1 MSQSN
6 YYSLASPTSLLLDD
20 SQIIDRI
27 FSHIDNKTTDLGSEV
42 WREPVKNYVD
52 QERFDRE
59 IKLLRSLPVPFCP
72 SSALPNK
79 GSYVSRIAAG
89 TPILVTR
96 DEENNVNAFINACRH
111 RGMQVALGSGCK
123 KSFICPYHG
132 WTYGLKGENRNIPGS
147 DGFPGVDPLEHGLK
161 QVNAVEKG
169 GIVYVCQDG
178 EIHKKFL
185 DEALDYFTDEQALIN
200 QSEIEDQANWKILH
214 ETLLEG
220 YHIKT
225 LHKDTFFPYGLDNI
239 NVVENYGQN
248 SRVIFPFRRIEKL
261 RDVDPGSRVIDGT
274 ITSVYSLF
282 PNASISVLSKHSNL
296 VILEP
301 ISPSRSKWVIYT
313 LINKSNKKG
322 KLSKEDAMRDAK
334 FVGNTGQDE
343 DREAARAIQET
354 LNTKA
359 NDHLIF
365 GYFEKAIVNFH
376 SHLKKYL
383 DNQECAD

>member
-111 RGMQVALGSGCK
+111 RGMQVASGSGCK

-161 QVNAVEKG
+161 QINAVEKG

-301 ISPSRSKWVIYT
+301 ISPSRSRWVIYT

-383 DNQECAD
+383 DNQESAD

>member
-6 YYSLASPTSLLLDD
+6 HYSLASPTSLLLDD
-20 SQIIDRI
+20 NQIIERV
-27 FSHIDNKTTDLGSEV
+27 FSHIDKNSTDLGSEV

-52 QERFDRE
+52 QERFDKE
-59 IKLLRSLPVPFCP
+59 IKLLRSQPVPFCP
-72 SSALPNK
+72 SSALPEK

-96 DEENNVNAFINACRH
+96 DEEGEVNAFINACRH
-111 RGMQVALGSGCK
+111 RGMQVASGSGCK
-123 KSFICPYHG
+123 KSFVCPYHG

-147 DGFPGVDPLEHGLK
+147 DGFPGIDPLEHGLK
-161 QVNAVEKG
+161 PVNAAEIG

-178 EIHKKFL
+178 EISKNFL
-185 DEALDYFTDEQALIN
+185 DEALDYFADDQALIN
-200 QSEIEDQANWKILH
+200 QSEIEDEANWKILH

-261 RDVDPGSRVIDGT
+261 REVDPASRVIDGT

-282 PNASISVLSKHSNL
+282 PNASISVLSKHTNL

-322 KLSKEDAMRDAK
+322 KLSKEDAMKDAK
-334 FVGNTGQDE
+334 FVGDTGQDE
-343 DREAARAIQET
+343 DREAAKAIQET
-354 LNTKA
+354 LSSKA
-359 NDHLIF
+359 NDHLTF

-376 SHLKKYL
+376 SHLHKHI
-383 DNQECAD
+383 DT

>member
-59 IKLLRSLPVPFCP
+59 IKLLRSQPVPFCP

-79 GSYVSRIAAG
+79 SSYVSRIAAG

-111 RGMQVALGSGCK
+111 RGMQVASGSGCK

-161 QVNAVEKG
+161 QINAVEKG

-301 ISPSRSKWVIYT
+301 ISPSRSRWVIYT

-376 SHLKKYL
+376 SHLTKYL
-383 DNQECAD
+383 DNQESAD

>member
-111 RGMQVALGSGCK
+111 RGMQVASGSGCK

-161 QVNAVEKG
+161 QINAVEKG

-178 EIHKKFL
+178 EIQKKFL

-301 ISPSRSKWVIYT
+301 ISPSRSRWVIYT

-359 NDHLIF
+359 NDYLIF

-376 SHLKKYL
+376 SHLTKYL
-383 DNQECAD
+383 DNQESAD

>member
-52 QERFDRE
+52 QERFNKE
-59 IKLLRSLPVPFCP
+59 IKLLRSQPVPFCP
-72 SSALPNK
+72 SSALPEK

-111 RGMQVALGSGCK
+111 RGMQVASGSGCK

-147 DGFPGVDPLEHGLK
+147 DGFPGIDPLKHGLK
-161 QVNAVEKG
+161 QVNAIEKG
-169 GIVYVCQDG
+169 GIVYVCQDA
-178 EIHKKFL
+178 EISKNFI
-185 DEALDYFTDEQALIN
+185 DEALDYFADEQVLIH
-200 QSEIEDQANWKILH
+200 QSEIKDEANWKILH

-248 SRVIFPFRRIEKL
+248 SRVIFPFKRIEKL

-376 SHLKKYL
+376 SHLTKYL
-383 DNQECAD
+383 DNQESAD

>member
-111 RGMQVALGSGCK
+111 RGMQVASGSGCK

-301 ISPSRSKWVIYT
+301 ISPSRSRWVIYT

-383 DNQECAD
+383 DNQESAD

>member
-42 WREPVKNYVD
+42 WREPVKNYLD

-111 RGMQVALGSGCK
+111 RGMQVASGSGCK

-383 DNQECAD
+383 DNQESAD

>member
-111 RGMQVALGSGCK
+111 RGMQVASGSGCK

-161 QVNAVEKG
+161 QINAVEKG

-185 DEALDYFTDEQALIN
+185 GEALDYFTDEQALIN

-301 ISPSRSKWVIYT
+301 ISPSRSRWVIYT

-376 SHLKKYL
+376 SHLTKYL
-383 DNQECAD
+383 DNQESAD

>member
-111 RGMQVALGSGCK
+111 RGMQVASGSGCK

-161 QVNAVEKG
+161 QINAVEKG

-301 ISPSRSKWVIYT
+301 ISPSRSRWVIYT

-376 SHLKKYL
+376 SHLTKYL
-383 DNQECAD
+383 DKQENL

>member
-111 RGMQVALGSGCK
+111 RGMQVASGSGCK

-161 QVNAVEKG
+161 QINAVEKG

-248 SRVIFPFRRIEKL
+248 SRVIFPFKRIEKL

-376 SHLKKYL
+376 SHLTKYL
-383 DNQECAD
+383 DNQESAD

>member
-6 YYSLASPTSLLLDD
+6 HYSLASSTPLLLDD
-20 SQIIDRI
+20 SQIIERI

-42 WREPVKNYVD
+42 WKEPVKNYVD
-52 QERFDRE
+52 QERFDKE
-59 IKLLRSLPVPFCP
+59 IKLLRSQPVPFCP
-72 SSALPNK
+72 SSALPEK

-96 DEENNVNAFINACRH
+96 DEEGEVNAFINACRH
-111 RGMQVALGSGCK
+111 RGMQVASGSGCK
-123 KSFICPYHG
+123 KSFVCPYHG

-147 DGFPGVDPLEHGLK
+147 DGFPGIDPLEHGLK
-161 QVNAVEKG
+161 PVNAAEIG

-178 EIHKKFL
+178 EISKNLL
-185 DEALDYFTDEQALIN
+185 DEALDYFADDQALIN
-200 QSEIEDQANWKILH
+200 QSEIEDEANWKILH

-261 RDVDPGSRVIDGT
+261 REVDPASRVIDGT

-282 PNASISVLSKHSNL
+282 PNASISVLSKHTNL

-322 KLSKEDAMRDAK
+322 KLSKEDAMKDAK
-334 FVGNTGQDE
+334 FVGDTGQDE
-343 DREAARAIQET
+343 DREAAKAIQET
-354 LNTKA
+354 LSSKA
-359 NDHLIF
+359 NDHLTF

-376 SHLKKYL
+376 SHLHKHI
-383 DNQECAD
+383 DT

>member
-1 MSQSN
+1 MSQLN
-6 YYSLASPTSLLLDD
+6 HYSLASPTPLLLDD
-20 SQIIDRI
+20 SQIIERI

-42 WREPVKNYVD
+42 WKEPVKNYVD
-52 QERFDRE
+52 QERFDKE
-59 IKLLRSLPVPFCP
+59 IKLLRSQPVPFCP
-72 SSALPNK
+72 SSALPEK

-96 DEENNVNAFINACRH
+96 DEEGEVNAFINACRH
-111 RGMQVALGSGCK
+111 RGMQVASGSGCK
-123 KSFICPYHG
+123 KSFVCPYHG

-147 DGFPGVDPLEHGLK
+147 DGFPGIDPLEHGLK
-161 QVNAVEKG
+161 PVSAAEIG

-178 EIHKKFL
+178 EISKNFL
-185 DEALDYFTDEQALIN
+185 GEALDYFADDQALIN
-200 QSEIEDQANWKILH
+200 QSEIEDEANWKILH

-248 SRVIFPFRRIEKL
+248 SRVI
-261 RDVDPGSRVIDGT
+261 DGT

-282 PNASISVLSKHSNL
+282 PNASISVLSKHTNL

-322 KLSKEDAMRDAK
+322 KLSKEDAMKDAK
-334 FVGNTGQDE
+334 FVGDTGQDE
-343 DREAARAIQET
+343 DREAAKAIQET
-354 LNTKA
+354 LSTKA
-359 NDHLIF
+359 NDHLTF

-376 SHLKKYL
+376 SHLHKYI
-383 DNQECAD
+383 DT